1 MSDKSIQKAILERIS
16 EEDKVTFIEGMKPS
30 NLWESPNFDVFDFT
44 PNKAI
49 DGKNRF
55 KISGP
60 PPFIMLQASLL
71 KAIHDILGDRL
82 GFGND
87 FKKWFEAFEYEF
99 QFFPGAKNMPMP
111 KDLKPWGQAV
121 ENRPKYKEISDKEFV
136 EKNGYRLIKFWP
148 DRKAEKNFKVFAGS
162 YSQIQEQILLE
173 MKLRNINVDVYGIPC
188 TSYQEEVKFHPQV
201 LLYFVEDLEDVEDGY
216 SPVDGRISFR
226 LMKESSEDI
235 TEAKAKTIAQSIK
248 TAFAGSGG
256 YVWQKGKTRVNYQD
270 TEAGVNLI
278 LNCRNVGVGV
288 EIIQKILALTAKQF
302 DDGKV
307 TVREYKNPAKAA
319 PIVPTAKKI
328 YGENHKQPRKMP
340 IADVKFRRAELHIW
354 GRPRPVVLLDLAGT
368 SKEPLLKAE

>member
-1 MSDKSIQKAILERIS
+1 MSEKSIQKAILERIS

-111 KDLKPWGQAV
+111 KDLKPWGQAT

-162 YSQIQEQILLE
+162 YSQIQEQLTLE

-216 SPVDGRISFR
+216 SPVDGRISYR
-226 LMKESSEDI
+226 LIKQNSDDI
-235 TEAKAKTIAQSIK
+235 TESDALTVANSVKS
-248 TAFAGSGG
+248 AFAGNKG
-256 YVWQKGKTRVNYQD
+256 YIWAKGKTRCSYKD
-270 TEAGVNLI
+270 SEKGINLW
-278 LNCRNVGVGV
+278 LNCRNVGVGT
-288 EIIQKILALTAKQF
+288 ELIQKICSLAGATF
-302 DDGKV
+302 DDGKM
-307 TVREYKNPAKAA
+307 TVREFKNPAKAS
-319 PIVPTAKKI
+319 PTVPPNKKI
-328 YGENHKQPRKMP
+328 YGENHKVPRKMP
-340 IADVKFRRAELHIW
+340 IADVRFKRAELHIW

-368 SKEPLLKAE
+368 AKEPLIKAK